1 MPVLENDALK
11 ITVADRGA
19 EPVSVWD
26 KENGCE
32 RLWTAEPAVWN
43 RHAPI
48 LFPFVGRVTEGKY
61 RVGGKEFSMPTQHG
75 FARDMLFACT
85 EEAPDRITHRLAA
98 CAETLKDYPFDF
110 ALTVQH
116 RLCTGKARQLEI
128 RWTVENRGIETM
140 FYAIGGHPGF
150 LMPKGTAKE
159 DCFLLFPGQ
168 ETLQYISANAAGFA
182 LPEEKHSLPLE
193 DGFIQYRDDSP
204 DTWIF
209 EDGQVPC
216 VGIAGPDRKPYV
228 VLHCAQFPMLAVWA
242 AQNGPFICLEP
253 WFGRTDDEG
262 FTGSIDRKKDIRM
275 LPAGGKEQFAYQ
287 IDFLS

>member
-1 MPVLENDALK
+1 MPILENDALK

-48 LFPFVGRVTEGKY
+48 LFPFVGRVKEGKY

-75 FARDMLFACT
+75 FARDMRFACT

-140 FYAIGGHPGF
+140 FYAIGGHPG
-150 LMPKGTAKE
+150 
-159 DCFLLFPGQ
+159 
-168 ETLQYISANAAGFA
+168 AGFA

-193 DGFIQYRDDSP
+193 DGFIQYRDDIP

-262 FTGSIDRKKDIRM
+262 VTGSIDRKKDIRM

-287 IDFLS
+287 IDFLP